1 MDSGGAHK
9 LKVSELAK
17 LAGVS
22 PATVSKVINGRSG
35 ISEETRAAVEAILK
49 QHGYSRPLV
58 STKVSPT
65 IELVVEYIEHNG
77 TMELIRY
84 ASHWAQQA
92 GLAITVTQTDHG
104 NATESCLRGI
114 IDRNP
119 LGVIMQ
125 QLGGLDDEIKGLLR
139 SRGIPLVVIDP
150 IIPVD
155 DDVMGVSI
163 DNWSAGY
170 QAAQHLIDLGH
181 TRIGVIRGLP
191 TAQSSVAR
199 YGGML
204 AAFDHA
210 GIPLQPQLEAEGD
223 YLPER
228 GYAAAC
234 TLLDLDPGLRPTA
247 ILACNDL
254 TAVSIYRAAR
264 ERGIDLPSQL
274 SVIGFDDV
282 YPAQYLKPSL
292 TTIHQPFDEI
302 GRRDVQLILDT
313 RENRPTD
320 RHVILPAHLVRR
332 ESTVAAAGA
341 NGEA

>member
-170 QAAQHLIDLGH
+170 QAA
-181 TRIGVIRGLP
+181 
-191 TAQSSVAR
+191 
-199 YGGML
+199 
-204 AAFDHA
+204 
-210 GIPLQPQLEAEGD
+210 
-223 YLPER
+223 
-228 GYAAAC
+228 
-234 TLLDLDPGLRPTA
+234 
-247 ILACNDL
+247 
-254 TAVSIYRAAR
+254 
-264 ERGIDLPSQL
+264 
-274 SVIGFDDV
+274 
-282 YPAQYLKPSL
+282 
-292 TTIHQPFDEI
+292 
-302 GRRDVQLILDT
+302 
-313 RENRPTD
+313 
-320 RHVILPAHLVRR
+320 
-332 ESTVAAAGA
+332 
-341 NGEA
+341 

>member
-84 ASHWAQQA
+84 ASHWA
-92 GLAITVTQTDHG
+92 
-104 NATESCLRGI
+104 
-114 IDRNP
+114 
-119 LGVIMQ
+119 Q

-302 GRRDVQLILDT
+302 GRRAVQLILDT

>member
-1 MDSGGAHK
+1 M
-9 LKVSELAK
+9 
-17 LAGVS
+17 
-22 PATVSKVINGRSG
+22 
-35 ISEETRAAVEAILK
+35 
-49 QHGYSRPLV
+49 
-58 STKVSPT
+58 
-65 IELVVEYIEHNG
+65 
-77 TMELIRY
+77 
-84 ASHWAQQA
+84 
-92 GLAITVTQTDHG
+92 
-104 NATESCLRGI
+104 
-114 IDRNP
+114 
-119 LGVIMQ
+119 
-125 QLGGLDDEIKGLLR
+125 
-139 SRGIPLVVIDP
+139 
-150 IIPVD
+150 
-155 DDVMGVSI
+155 
-163 DNWSAGY
+163 
-170 QAAQHLIDLGH
+170 
-181 TRIGVIRGLP
+181 IRGLP

-302 GRRDVQLILDT
+302 GRRAVQLILDT